1 LNQPPQPPNESPSY
15 GPPQYGG
22 PQYPPVPPQYA
33 GPPLPPYGAPPQR
46 PKRKTG
52 KILFLSIGGF
62 IVLILVIAV
71 ATSAG
76 HSSSST
82 PGTSNSAAAGGN
94 QAVSQPTAQAP
105 TTPTPTTPS
114 PTQST
119 VEYIVTGNAPS
130 GDIDPTVTYGP
141 DGSDT
146 SGAVPLDVSRPIPS
160 NAPDYYAITVQ
171 LSDAGGNVT
180 CEIKVNGQVIDQESA
195 QGAYQIANCEI
206 SQDPFSGQWQNT
218 NSGG

>member
-1 LNQPPQPPNESPSY
+1 LNQQPPQPPFGPPSY

-22 PQYPPVPPQYA
+22 PPVPP
-33 GPPLPPYGAPPQR
+33 YGLPPQR

-62 IVLILVIAV
+62 IVLILLIAV

-76 HSSSST
+76 HPSSSA
-82 PGTSNSAAAGGN
+82 PGAGNSPAAGAN
-94 QAVSQPTAQAP
+94 QAVSQPTTQAP
-105 TTPTPTTPS
+105 TTPAPTPS
-114 PTQST
+114 PAQST
-119 VEYIVTGNAPS
+119 VEYIVSGNAPS
-130 GDIDPTVTYGP
+130 GDISPTVTYGP

-146 SGAVPLDVSRPIPS
+146 SGTVPLDVTQPIPS
-160 NAPDYYAITVQ
+160 SAPDYYAITVQ

-195 QGAYQIANCEI
+195 QGAFQIASCEI

>member
-1 LNQPPQPPNESPSY
+1 MNQPPQPPNEPPSY

-33 GPPLPPYGAPPQR
+33 GPPLSTYGPPPQR
-46 PKRKTG
+46 PRRKTG
-52 KILFLSIGGF
+52 RILFLSIGGF

-82 PGTSNSAAAGGN
+82 PGTSNSPAAGGN
-94 QAVSQPTAQAP
+94 HAVSQPTAQAP
-105 TTPTPTTPS
+105 TTPTPTPS
-114 PTQST
+114 PAQST

-146 SGAVPLDVSRPIPS
+146 SGAVPMDVSRPIPS
-160 NAPDYYAITVQ
+160 NPPDYYAITVQ

-218 NSGG
+218 NSSG